1 MKTFDVIQ
9 YISRKVCNSEYVFGG
24 IQVVAF
30 GDFLLLPPV
39 ESALDSGKYAF
50 ESSLWNLTFP
60 HQIILEENCRA
71 KHDPELLS
79 LLTKISRGHC
89 SEQSEKLI
97 KQLIRP
103 LDPAE
108 FSLAYIPKVF
118 ALNTDVDYANMCFL
132 KDIPGEEVLF
142 EAFDIGD
149 KTVLGRDL
157 IAKEKLALKVGA
169 QVMFIYNRN
178 D

>member
-1 MKTFDVIQ
+1 MIFFF
-9 YISRKVCNSEYVFGG
+9 S
-24 IQVVAF
+24 
-30 GDFLLLPPV
+30 LPYV
-39 ESALDSGKYAF
+39 ESPLDSGKYAF

-60 HQIILEENCRA
+60 HQIIREENFHA

-79 LLTKISRGHC
+79 LTKISRGNC

-97 KQLIRP
+97 KQLERP

-108 FSLAYIPKVF
+108 FSLGYMPKVF
-118 ALNTDVDYANMCFL
+118 ALNTDVDYANTRFL
-132 KDIPGEEVLF
+132 KYILGEEVLL

-149 KTVLGRDL
+149 KTVLNRYL

-169 QVMFIYNRN
+169 QFMFIYMFMFRWST
-178 D
+178 